1 MLVSNPMPLEYWLKI
16 QTRLET
22 DYQSLKARLDS
33 KLQPMSATI
42 ETLPLMLERTE
53 QARQV
58 VFATLNELQDLQML
72 MLVLGNQ
79 LRQALF
85 DSNCLVQEAELNCL
99 RNMAELYQSFML
111 GLPQRLPLEQDM
123 QMAATHYHNLR
134 NAGNNDVIQA
144 ERLRLINM
152 SRLLVV
158 MGSEDTTEH
167 QTQLR
172 ALQFDVDQIEA
183 ELQSLKA
190 LTRLPMVIPERLAY
204 QMANYGIALEPM
216 EPAAEPVAALEAATE
231 EPADAPTPAPAQ
243 PEAGVANLA

>member
-16 QTRLET
+16 QTRLES

-53 QARQV
+53 RARQE
-58 VFATLNELQDLQML
+58 VFSILKELQDLQLL

-85 DSNCLVQEAELNCL
+85 DSNCLGHDADLNCL
-99 RNMAELYQSFML
+99 RNTAELYQSFLL
-111 GLPQRLPLEQDM
+111 GLPERLPLEQDM
-123 QMAATHYHNLR
+123 QMAATHYNNLR

-144 ERLRLINM
+144 ERLRLVNM
-152 SRLLVV
+152 SRALVV
-158 MGSEDTTEH
+158 MGSEDTIAYH
-167 QTQLR
+167 DQLR
-172 ALQFDVDQIEA
+172 ALQSDIDKLEA

-190 LTRLPMVIPERLAY
+190 LTRLIVVVPDNLAY
-204 QMANYGIALEPM
+204 QMTNYGIALEPR
-216 EPAAEPVAALEAATE
+216 EPAEQAPSQPAEAA
-231 EPADAPTPAPAQ
+231 DA
-243 PEAGVANLA
+243 N